1 MGILLAA
8 AILIAAG
15 GTLFTYRGGPKKRSA
30 YALYLLRFAWMLG
43 LLLLAVNPT
52 CTRTETH
59 AEKPLLLVAND
70 VSGSFKSFQ
79 QSVPKS
85 LTDVFDTV
93 VVPFGSPNQ
102 TQLDSLVQNAP
113 AKAGGKRIAAV
124 WSQTDGV
131 LTQGISWT
139 DALSALGNPVF
150 FAALPKDSVPRS
162 GWELVE
168 IQFPSEV
175 LVGQTYTGTAV
186 WVHRGLTN
194 ARTPFILQWGEELI
208 EKGELQPASG
218 RKELVVNFNWTP
230 KSVGIRQ
237 LKSSKGG
244 PGKSVQVRKEK
255 PKLVV
260 FGGPLHPDAAYF
272 VHQLGAQRTV
282 EVYYRSGSP
291 EASDFDA
298 SIWLLSGGKPVAGE
312 EQFSGNVLVLP
323 AVGSGLVPADAPP
336 VWPGESYGI
345 PSSQGWMQVPKLRSI
360 SGAGGKLRWEVG
372 YVGFAAASRQVDS
385 IQARIPSAWLDR
397 LWTVNGKQSLLIRFP
412 DPVWSG
418 AKLDLEAVWTGW
430 TPARGVAYP
439 QISLQIEDKA
449 NQKYTFLPDGEAL
462 KTQLNAL
469 NPGLYSYRAT
479 GTFGGE
485 KRIAQG
491 QFEVLT
497 PVLENERPADFSQV
511 RKNTSRSGGAWC
523 WLNETDSV
531 AAALKSDSRFQP
543 VLMEQKKSR
552 QWRDFWW
559 AYLIFGLSLG
569 LEAILR
575 KRYFGRA

>member
-1 MGILLAA
+1 
-8 AILIAAG
+8 
-15 GTLFTYRGGPKKRSA
+15 
-30 YALYLLRFAWMLG
+30 
-43 LLLLAVNPT
+43 
-52 CTRTETH
+52 
-59 AEKPLLLVAND
+59 
-70 VSGSFKSFQ
+70 
-79 QSVPKS
+79 
-85 LTDVFDTV
+85 
-93 VVPFGSPNQ
+93 
-102 TQLDSLVQNAP
+102 
-113 AKAGGKRIAAV
+113 
-124 WSQTDGV
+124 
-131 LTQGISWT
+131 
-139 DALSALGNPVF
+139 
-150 FAALPKDSVPRS
+150 
-162 GWELVE
+162 
-168 IQFPSEV
+168 
-175 LVGQTYTGTAV
+175 
-186 WVHRGLTN
+186 
-194 ARTPFILQWGEELI
+194 
-208 EKGELQPASG
+208 
-218 RKELVVNFNWTP
+218 
-230 KSVGIRQ
+230 
-237 LKSSKGG
+237 
-244 PGKSVQVRKEK
+244 
-255 PKLVV
+255 
-260 FGGPLHPDAAYF
+260 
-272 VHQLGAQRTV
+272 
-282 EVYYRSGSP
+282 
-291 EASDFDA
+291 
-298 SIWLLSGGKPVAGE
+298 
-312 EQFSGNVLVLP
+312 
-323 AVGSGLVPADAPP
+323 
-336 VWPGESYGI
+336 
-345 PSSQGWMQVPKLRSI
+345 
-360 SGAGGKLRWEVG
+360 LRWEVG

-397 LWTVNGKQSLLIRFP
+397 LWTVNGNQSLLIRFP

-523 WLNETDSV
+523 WLNQTDSV